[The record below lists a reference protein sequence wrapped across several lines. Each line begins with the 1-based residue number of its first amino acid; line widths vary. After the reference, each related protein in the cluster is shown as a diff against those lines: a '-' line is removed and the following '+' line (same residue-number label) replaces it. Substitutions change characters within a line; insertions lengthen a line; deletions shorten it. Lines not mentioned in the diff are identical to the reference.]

1 MTLRRQLFL
10 SLALIF
16 AGLLTASITINLYS
30 ARRHLN
36 EQMAERAKDT
46 AAFLAFSLSTL
57 GSDTAI
63 SATNKK
69 TAIESMINTVFDRGH
84 YNAVIYQDIQG
95 NNPVERRQ
103 PVQKIGV
110 PGWFIRWLAIEP
122 PSANADVTVGRLQ
135 QGSVQ
140 IIACPDFAYMELWR
154 GFCHQLLLFGV
165 IGALVYL
172 LASIALDML
181 LKPLRRVEEQ
191 AAAICERHFV
201 EQQPLPKTREL
212 RQVVEAINRMSRKL
226 KTIFFEQLALTEGLR
241 AQSFLDPVTGLSNR
255 REFNARLQAVT
266 DSEGGNS
273 GCLMILQ
280 VSDFGRYNL
289 QYGHEAGDE
298 CLRAVASQ
306 LQGLTADVPDAI
318 VSRRAGADFAM
329 YLPRETREHAKTLAS
344 RLIAQIADLS
354 LLFGHQIHI
363 GVACCENL
371 RADHRLLSEADLAL
385 RQAQSRG
392 QSNWKMYQGD
402 DLQQIAHEARQWFTT
417 LNRILQ
423 DRQVSF
429 HFQPMFL
436 REENQALA
444 SEVFCRITV
453 HEKLVTAGIFL
464 PMAERFD
471 MAEAFD
477 RLIIDEVR
485 TRSEAAHCDTPIC
498 INLSPRSVRTKD
510 FVDWLAGYLEEHA
523 FFARRLI
530 IETSEYLVRT
540 GDEHVRYLCDMLHR
554 RGARLS
560 LDHFGI
566 HSAAFG
572 YLRSLPLDILKI
584 DRSFI
589 RDIHLN
595 HDNQFYVQS
604 LVQIAHSCEIMIL
617 AEGIENTQEWEC
629 LRQLGID
636 GGQGYLLGRPDSK
649 INTARP

>member
-10 SLALIF
+10 SLTLMFIALL
-16 AGLLTASITINLYS
+16 AASITINLYNT
-30 ARRHLN
+30 RRHLDD
-36 EQMAERAKDT
+36 QMVDRAQDT
-46 AAFLAFSLSTL
+46 ATFLAFSISNT
-57 GSDTAI
+57 GVDNKKAAVETAI
-63 SATNKK
+63 NIT
-69 TAIESMINTVFDRGH
+69 FDRGH
-84 YNAVIYQDIQG
+84 YNAIIYQDTQG
-95 NNPVERRQ
+95 KSIVERRKPAQ
-103 PVQKIGV
+103 SSAVPNWFSNWLTISPPV
-110 PGWFIRWLAIEP
+110 
-122 PSANADVTVGRLQ
+122 SSADVLSGWSQ
-135 QGSVQ
+135 QGRVQ
-140 IIACPDFAYMELWR
+140 VIVSPDFAYQELWQV
-154 GFCHQLLLFGV
+154 FYKQLLLLGL
-165 IGALVYL
+165 ICALAYL
-172 LASIALDML
+172 LSSFALNLL
-181 LKPLRRVEEQ
+181 LKPLQRVEAQ
-191 AAAICERHFV
+191 AAAICERHFI

-226 KTIFFEQLALTEGLR
+226 KVIFFEQLALTEGLR

-266 DSEGGNS
+266 DSETGNG

-280 VSDFGRYNL
+280 ISEFGRYNL
-289 QYGHEAGDE
+289 QFGHESGDE

-318 VSRRAGADFAM
+318 VSRRAGADFAI
-329 YLPRETREHAKTLAS
+329 YLPRENQERAKTLGS
-344 RLIAQIADLS
+344 QLIAQIADLAV
-354 LLFGHQIHI
+354 LFNYQIHI
-363 GVACCENL
+363 GIACCINL
-371 RADHRLLSEADLAL
+371 RADHRLLAEADMAL

-392 QSNWKMYQGD
+392 KSDWQLHEEGD
-402 DLQQIAHEARQWFTT
+402 IEQIAQEARQWYAT

-423 DRQVSF
+423 SRQISF

-436 REENQALA
+436 REDNQALA
-444 SEVFCRITV
+444 SEIFSRISL
-453 HEKLVTAGIFL
+453 HDKLVPAGIFL

-510 FVDWLAGYLEEHA
+510 FVDWLAIYLEEHSV
-523 FFARRLI
+523 FARRLI
-530 IETSEYLVRT
+530 IETSEYLVCT
-540 GDEHVRYLCDMLHR
+540 GAEHVRYLCDMLHR
-554 RGARLS
+554 HHARLS

-572 YLRSLPLDILKI
+572 YLHSLPLDFLKI

-595 HDNQFYVQS
+595 PDNQFYVQS

-617 AEGIENTQEWEC
+617 AEGVENTQEWDC
-629 LRQLGID
+629 LRHLGID

-649 INTARP
+649 INTARS